1 MSVRPSTGRWPGRL
15 TLLVSVALAAC
26 TQHFTPLQNRIVVG
40 KESYVVFVADGE
52 GGQGDLFAMDAF
64 GGNAYPFTYS
74 LADESHPALDPT
86 GVLLAFIRSTSDT
99 DRASRKVW
107 VMDLLNG
114 RETDLPLD
122 RGVVPEQVGW
132 SRGGATIYVGT
143 SNGMWALA
151 APPASPTPHRLTGL
165 DSLAADSALAVLV
178 GNPPFARVDQC
189 RPGADAIC
197 AFAGAAPPTPV
208 DSPAHHPFRW
218 GSDSLGYFVGER
230 LLVRPVG
237 PGRPREVRIERAPD
251 HPHEATWFGGLT
263 DPNAAQ

>member
-1 MSVRPSTGRWPGRL
+1 MRL
-15 TLLVSVALAAC
+15 TLLVSLALAAC

-40 KESYVVFVADGE
+40 KESYVVFAADGV

-74 LADESHPALDPT
+74 LADESDPALGPT

-114 RETDLPLD
+114 RETDMPLD
-122 RGVVPEQVGW
+122 QGVVPEQVAW
-132 SRGGATIYVGT
+132 SRDGATIYIAT
-143 SNGMWALA
+143 SNGTWAIA
-151 APPASPTPHRLTGL
+151 APPARPAPHRISGL

-178 GNPPFARVDQC
+178 GDPPFARIALC
-189 RPGADAIC
+189 RPGSDAIC
-197 AFAGAAPPTPV
+197 AFAGTAPPTPV

-218 GSDSLGYFVGER
+218 GGDSLGYFMGEN
-230 LLVRPVG
+230 LVVRPVG
-237 PGRPREVRIERAPD
+237 SGRPREVRIERAPD
-251 HPHEATWFGGLT
+251 HPREATWFGGLT
-263 DPNAAQ
+263 APTATQ

>member
-1 MSVRPSTGRWPGRL
+1 MKIAPL
-15 TLLVSVALAAC
+15 FLVALAAC
-26 TQHFTPLQNRIVVG
+26 TQHFTPLQNRIAVG
-40 KESYVVFVADGE
+40 KESYVVFAADGV

-86 GVLLAFIRSTSDT
+86 GVLLAFIRSNSDT

-122 RGVVPEQVGW
+122 GSVVPEQVAW
-132 SRGGATIYVGT
+132 SGNGRTIYVAT
-143 SNGMWALA
+143 SNGTWALA
-151 APPASPTPHRLTGL
+151 APPGRPAPHRLSGV

-178 GNPPFARVDQC
+178 GDPPFARIAPC
-189 RPGADAIC
+189 RSGAGAIC
-197 AFAGAAPPTPV
+197 AFAGTAPPTPV

-218 GSDSLGYFVGER
+218 GGDSLGYFMGEH
-230 LLVRPVG
+230 LVVRPVG
-237 PGRPREVRIERAPD
+237 SGRPREVRIERAPD
-251 HPHEATWFGGLT
+251 HPREATWFGGLT